1 MKKNV
6 KAGKDPLAV
15 FHHVGKIVRDVD
27 RTAAHLKA
35 TGMGSFEP
43 LIISP
48 EEEIV
53 EGKIVN
59 DLKLKIRMGHIGP
72 LKVELIEPVAGE
84 RSIWKDVLDRKGEG
98 IHHLAFQVDDIEEAK
113 AAMIEKGLE
122 QIFFARFNKNGAAAY
137 FSSHEIGGLILEL
150 FQPPH
155 D

>member
-84 RSIWKDVLDRKGEG
+84 RSIWKDVLD
-98 IHHLAFQVDDIEEAK
+98 LAFQVDDIEEAK